1 MRLKEILTLFVSS
14 VNLLRYE
21 HLRGLPKLTID
32 LPLAGLAELCSIWR
46 GRTPGPFVL
55 HHDRSTQLASDRKI
69 LKTPLSRDIPPK
81 ESSAGDRHAIFPV
94 NVQRTVFVDS
104 VLEKQVQLCDVV
116 AGECAG
122 TVACARRSDLHEH
135 APSPW
140 GERGVKVSGSARRW

>member
-94 NVQRTVFVDS
+94 NVLPSFVQPIAWAFPTTWW
-104 VLEKQVQLCDVV
+104 LE
-116 AGECAG
+116 AS
-122 TVACARRSDLHEH
+122 RRGLVGHG
-135 APSPW
+135 SP
-140 GERGVKVSGSARRW
+140 GDIGNG